1 MSPALKSMFQSL
13 DVRNYRLFASGQII
27 SLTGTWMQTV
37 AQDWLVLELS
47 DNSGTA
53 LGIVT
58 ALQFTPMLLLMLYAG
73 VLADRLDKRLVLIVT
88 QSVMGLL
95 ALGMGVLVVSG
106 AAQIWHVYVFAAAL
120 GIAQAF
126 DNPTR
131 QAFVSEMVGPD
142 RLTNAVALNSAT
154 FNSARLAGPAIGGLV
169 IAAFDVG
176 PAFLINS
183 VTYVAVICA
192 YLMMRPTELVK
203 SQRLERSKGQVM
215 EGLRYVRSRPDLML
229 VVALVFVVGTM
240 GMNFNLTL
248 PLLAKAE
255 FGVGAA
261 SFGLLSAAFAGG
273 ALIGALVG
281 TRRRGRPSATLLLTF
296 AALFGVL
303 EIATAFMPTF
313 ALAAL
318 LLIPTGA
325 FLIGH
330 NNVAN
335 ARVQLGAPAHLRG
348 RVMSLFMLVF
358 LGGTPVGAIVVGV
371 ISERYGP
378 RSGLIVGGVSALLAA
393 GLLALLRA
401 RRHGVRVRVHAM
413 PTPHLH
419 VARSVDGSDVR
430 YPNRHRHVTR
440 RPDRA
445 AG

>member
-1 MSPALKSMFQSL
+1 MSPALRTMFQSL
-13 DVRNYRLFASGQII
+13 DVRNYRLFATGQII
-27 SLTGTWMQTV
+27 SLTGTWMQTI
-37 AQDWLVLELS
+37 AQDWLVLELT

-53 LGIVT
+53 LGVVT

-73 VLADRLDKRLVLIVT
+73 VLADRLDKRKVLIVT
-88 QSVMGLL
+88 QSLMGLL

-106 AAQIWHVYVFAAAL
+106 AVQLWHVYVFAALL
-120 GIAQAF
+120 GMAQAF

-154 FNSARLAGPAIGGLV
+154 FNSARLVGPALGGLV

-176 PAFLINS
+176 PAFLINAA
-183 VTYVAVICA
+183 TYVAVIIA
-192 YLMMRPTELVK
+192 YFAMRGGELANTNRV
-203 SQRLERSKGQVM
+203 ERSPGQVL

-273 ALIGALVG
+273 ALAGALVG
-281 TRRRGRPSATLLLTF
+281 TRRRGRPSAPLLLTF
-296 AALFGVL
+296 AALFGAV
-303 EIATAFMPTF
+303 EIAVAFAPSF

-318 LLIPTGA
+318 LLVPTGA

-335 ARVQLGAPAHLRG
+335 ARMQLGAPAHLRG

-371 ISERYGP
+371 ISEHFGP

-401 RRHGVRVRVHAM
+401 RRHGMKLRLHTR

-419 VARSVDGSDVR
+419 VARPEADHDLRFPAGR
-430 YPNRHRHVTR
+430 Q
-440 RPDRA
+440 RA
-445 AG
+445 AR

>member
-1 MSPALKSMFQSL
+1 MFQSL
-13 DVRNYRLFASGQII
+13 AVRNYRLFATGQII
-27 SLTGTWMQTV
+27 SLTGTWMQTI

-47 DNSGTA
+47 GNSGTA

-73 VLADRLDKRLVLIVT
+73 VLADRLDKRKVLIVSQT
-88 QSVMGLL
+88 LMGLL
-95 ALGMGVLVVSG
+95 ALGMGILVVSG
-106 AAQIWHVYVFAAAL
+106 AVQLWHVYVFAGLL
-120 GIAQAF
+120 GMAQAF

-131 QAFVSEMVGPD
+131 QAFVSEMVGPE
-142 RLTNAVALNSAT
+142 RLPNAVALNSAT

-169 IAAFDVG
+169 IAWLDVG

-183 VTYVAVICA
+183 ITYVAVICA
-192 YLMMRPTELVK
+192 YLLMRPTELVTTH
-203 SQRLERSKGQVM
+203 RLERSRGQVM

-229 VVALVFVVGTM
+229 VIALVFVVGTM

-273 ALIGALVG
+273 ALVGALFG
-281 TRRRGRPSATLLLTF
+281 TRRRGRPSATLLLSF

-303 EIATAFMPTF
+303 EIAVAFMPNF

-318 LLIPTGA
+318 LLVPTGA
-325 FLIGH
+325 FLIAH

-335 ARVQLGAPAHLRG
+335 ARVQLGSPSHLRG

-358 LGGTPVGAIVVGV
+358 LGGTPLGAILIGI
-371 ISERYGP
+371 ISERFGP

-393 GLLALLRA
+393 GLLAVLRA
-401 RRHGVRVRVHAM
+401 RRHGTRIRVHAS
-413 PTPHLH
+413 PTPHVH
-419 VARSVDGSDVR
+419 VG
-430 YPNRHRHVTR
+430 
-440 RPDRA
+440 RPDGDNERRFPVGRPRA
-445 AG
+445 AR

>member
-1 MSPALKSMFQSL
+1 MSPALRSMFQSL
-13 DVRNYRLFASGQII
+13 AVRNYRLFATGQII
-27 SLTGTWMQTV
+27 SLTGTWMQTI

-47 DNSGTA
+47 GNSGTA

-73 VLADRLDKRLVLIVT
+73 VLADRLDKRKVLMVT
-88 QSVMGLL
+88 QTLMGLL
-95 ALGMGVLVVSG
+95 ALGMGILVVSG
-106 AAQIWHVYVFAAAL
+106 TVQLWHVYVFAGLL
-120 GIAQAF
+120 GMAQAF

-131 QAFVSEMVGPD
+131 QAFVSEMVGPE
-142 RLTNAVALNSAT
+142 RLPNAVALNSAT

-169 IAAFDVG
+169 IAWLDVG

-183 VTYVAVICA
+183 VTYVAVISA
-192 YLMMRPTELVK
+192 YLLMRPTELVK
-203 SQRLERSKGQVM
+203 TQRLERSRGQVM

-229 VVALVFVVGTM
+229 VIALVFVVGTM

-273 ALIGALVG
+273 ALVGALFG
-281 TRRRGRPSATLLLTF
+281 TRRRGRPSATLLLSF
-296 AALFGVL
+296 AALFGAL
-303 EIATAFMPTF
+303 EIAVAFMPNF

-318 LLIPTGA
+318 LLVPTGA

-335 ARVQLGAPAHLRG
+335 ARVQLGSPARLRG

-358 LGGTPVGAIVVGV
+358 LGGTPLGAILVGV
-371 ISERYGP
+371 ISERFGP

-393 GLLALLRA
+393 GLLAGLRA
-401 RRHGVRVRVHAM
+401 RRHGTRIRVHTS

-419 VARSVDGSDVR
+419 VG
-430 YPNRHRHVTR
+430 
-440 RPDRA
+440 RPDGDNERRFPVGRPRA
-445 AG
+445 AR

>member
-1 MSPALKSMFQSL
+1 MFQSL
-13 DVRNYRLFASGQII
+13 HVRNYRLFATGQMI
-27 SLTGTWMQTV
+27 SLTGTWMQTI

-47 DNSGTA
+47 GNSGTA

-73 VLADRLDKRLVLIVT
+73 VLADRLDKRKVLIVS

-95 ALGMGVLVVSG
+95 ALGMGILVVSG
-106 AAQIWHVYVFAAAL
+106 AVQLWHVYVFAGLL
-120 GIAQAF
+120 GMAQAF

-154 FNSARLAGPAIGGLV
+154 FNSARLVGPAIGGLV
-169 IAAFDVG
+169 IAAIDVG
-176 PAFLINS
+176 PAFLINA
-183 VTYVAVICA
+183 VTYVAVIGA
-192 YLMMRPTELVK
+192 YLAMRPGELVNTN
-203 SQRLERSKGQVM
+203 RLERSRGQVM

-229 VVALVFVVGTM
+229 VIALISIVGTM

-273 ALIGALVG
+273 ALAGALIG

-296 AALFGVL
+296 AALFGAL
-303 EIATAFMPTF
+303 EVTVAFMPSF

-318 LLIPTGA
+318 FLIPTGA

-358 LGGTPVGAIVVGV
+358 MGGTPVGALVVGV
-371 ISERYGP
+371 ISERFGP

-393 GLLALLRA
+393 GTLALLRA
-401 RRHGVRVRVHAM
+401 RRHGMKVRLHAK

-419 VARSVDGSDVR
+419 VARPEADHDLRFPAG
-430 YPNRHRHVTR
+430 
-440 RPDRA
+440 RPRA
-445 AG
+445 AR

>member
-1 MSPALKSMFQSL
+1 MFQSL
-13 DVRNYRLFASGQII
+13 HVRNYRLFATGQMI
-27 SLTGTWMQTV
+27 SLTGTWMQTI

-47 DNSGTA
+47 GNSGTA

-73 VLADRLDKRLVLIVT
+73 VLADRLDKRKVLIVS

-95 ALGMGVLVVSG
+95 ALGMGILVVSG
-106 AAQIWHVYVFAAAL
+106 AVQLWHVYVFAGLL
-120 GIAQAF
+120 GMAQAF

-154 FNSARLAGPAIGGLV
+154 FNSARLVGPAIGGLV
-169 IAAFDVG
+169 IAAIDVG
-176 PAFLINS
+176 PAFLINA
-183 VTYVAVICA
+183 VTYVAVIGA
-192 YLMMRPTELVK
+192 YLAMRPGELVNTN
-203 SQRLERSKGQVM
+203 RLERSRGQVM

-229 VVALVFVVGTM
+229 VIALIFIVGTM

-273 ALIGALVG
+273 ALAGALIG

-296 AALFGVL
+296 AALFGAL
-303 EIATAFMPTF
+303 EVTVAFMPSF

-318 LLIPTGA
+318 FLIPTGA

-358 LGGTPVGAIVVGV
+358 MGGTPVGALVVGV
-371 ISERYGP
+371 ISERFGP

-393 GLLALLRA
+393 GTLALLRA
-401 RRHGVRVRVHAM
+401 RRHGMKVRLHAK

-419 VARSVDGSDVR
+419 VARPEADHDLRFPAG
-430 YPNRHRHVTR
+430 
-440 RPDRA
+440 RPRA
-445 AG
+445 AR

>member
-1 MSPALKSMFQSL
+1 MFQSL
-13 DVRNYRLFASGQII
+13 DVRNYRLFATGQII
-27 SLTGTWMQTV
+27 SLTGTWMQTI

-47 DNSGTA
+47 GNSGTA

-58 ALQFTPMLLLMLYAG
+58 ALQFAPMLLLMLYAG
-73 VLADRLDKRLVLIVT
+73 VLADRLDKRKVLIVT
-88 QSVMGLL
+88 QTTMGLL
-95 ALGMGVLVVSG
+95 ALGMGLLVLSG
-106 AAQIWHVYVFAAAL
+106 AVQLWHVYVFAALL
-120 GIAQAF
+120 GMTQAF

-131 QAFVSEMVGPD
+131 QAFVSEMVGAD

-154 FNSARLAGPAIGGLV
+154 FNSARLAGPALGGLV
-169 IAAFDVG
+169 IAAFGVG
-176 PAFLINS
+176 PAFLLNAGS
-183 VTYVAVICA
+183 YVAVICA
-192 YLMMRPTELVK
+192 YLLMRVGELSRTSGV
-203 SQRLERSKGQVM
+203 ERSRGQVM

-261 SFGLLSAAFAGG
+261 AFGLLSAAFAGG
-273 ALIGALVG
+273 ALVGALIG
-281 TRRRGRPSATLLLTF
+281 TRRRGRPSAALLLTF
-296 AALFGVL
+296 AALFGAL
-303 EIATAFMPTF
+303 EITVAFMPSF

-335 ARVQLGAPAHLRG
+335 ARMQLGAPAHLRG

-358 LGGTPVGAIVVGV
+358 LGGTPVGALIVGV
-371 ISERYGP
+371 ISERFGP

-401 RRHGVRVRVHAM
+401 RRHGMRVRLHTR
-413 PTPHLH
+413 PSPHLH
-419 VARSVDGSDVR
+419 VARPEAERDLRFPAG
-430 YPNRHRHVTR
+430 
-440 RPDRA
+440 RPRA
-445 AG
+445 AR

>member
-1 MSPALKSMFQSL
+1 MFQSL
-13 DVRNYRLFASGQII
+13 RVRNYRLFATGQII
-27 SLTGTWMQTV
+27 SLTGTWMQTI
-37 AQDWLVLELS
+37 AQDWLVLEIS
-47 DNSGTA
+47 GNSGTA

-73 VLADRLDKRLVLIVT
+73 VLADRLDKRKVLMVT

-95 ALGMGVLVVSG
+95 ALGMGLLVLSG
-106 AAQIWHVYVFAAAL
+106 AVQLWHVYVFAALL
-120 GIAQAF
+120 GVAQAF

-131 QAFVSEMVGPD
+131 QAFVSEMVGHD

-154 FNSARLAGPAIGGLV
+154 FNSARLVGPAIGGLV
-169 IAAFDVG
+169 IAAFGVG
-176 PAFLINS
+176 PAFLINAT
-183 VTYVAVICA
+183 TYVAVICA
-192 YLMMRPTELVK
+192 YLSMRAGELVK
-203 SQRLERSKGQVM
+203 TNRLVRSRGQVV
-215 EGLRYVRSRPDLML
+215 EGLRYVRGRPDLLL

-273 ALIGALVG
+273 ALAGALIG

-303 EIATAFMPTF
+303 EIAVAFMPSF

-318 LLIPTGA
+318 FLIPTGA

-335 ARVQLGAPAHLRG
+335 ARMQLGAPAHLRG
-348 RVMSLFMLVF
+348 RVMSLYMLVF
-358 LGGTPVGAIVVGV
+358 LGGTPIGALLVGV
-371 ISERYGP
+371 ISERFGP
-378 RSGLIVGGVSALLAA
+378 RSGLMVGGVSALVAA
-393 GLLALLRA
+393 GLLAMLRA
-401 RRHGVRVRVHAM
+401 RRHGMQVQVHTR

-419 VARSVDGSDVR
+419 VARPEAERDLRFPAG
-430 YPNRHRHVTR
+430 
-440 RPDRA
+440 RPHA
-445 AG
+445 AR

>member
-1 MSPALKSMFQSL
+1 MFQSL
-13 DVRNYRLFASGQII
+13 HVRNYRLFATGQMI
-27 SLTGTWMQTV
+27 SLTGTWMQTI

-47 DNSGTA
+47 GNSGTA

-58 ALQFTPMLLLMLYAG
+58 VLQFTPMLLLMLYAG
-73 VLADRLDKRLVLIVT
+73 VLADRLDKRKVLIVS

-95 ALGMGVLVVSG
+95 ALGMGILVVSG
-106 AAQIWHVYVFAAAL
+106 AVQLWHVYVFAGLL
-120 GIAQAF
+120 GMAQAF

-154 FNSARLAGPAIGGLV
+154 FNSARLVGPAIGGLV
-169 IAAFDVG
+169 IAAIDVG
-176 PAFLINS
+176 PAFLINA
-183 VTYVAVICA
+183 VTYVAVIGA
-192 YLMMRPTELVK
+192 YLAMRPGELVNTN
-203 SQRLERSKGQVM
+203 RLERSRGQVM

-229 VVALVFVVGTM
+229 VIALIFIVGTM
-240 GMNFNLTL
+240 AMNFNLTL

-273 ALIGALVG
+273 ALAGALIG

-296 AALFGVL
+296 AALFGAL
-303 EIATAFMPTF
+303 EVTVAFMPSF

-318 LLIPTGA
+318 FLIPTGA

-358 LGGTPVGAIVVGV
+358 MGGTPVGALVVGV
-371 ISERYGP
+371 ISERFGP

-393 GLLALLRA
+393 GTLALLRA
-401 RRHGVRVRVHAM
+401 RRHGMKVRLHAK

-419 VARSVDGSDVR
+419 VARPEADHDLRFPAG
-430 YPNRHRHVTR
+430 
-440 RPDRA
+440 RPRA
-445 AG
+445 AR

>member
-1 MSPALKSMFQSL
+1 MFQSL
-13 DVRNYRLFASGQII
+13 DVRNYRLFATGQII
-27 SLTGTWMQTV
+27 SLTGTWMQTI
-37 AQDWLVLELS
+37 AQDWLVLELT

-53 LGIVT
+53 LGVVT

-73 VLADRLDKRLVLIVT
+73 VLADRLDKRKVLIVT
-88 QSVMGLL
+88 QSLMGLL
-95 ALGMGVLVVSG
+95 ALAMGILVVSG
-106 AAQIWHVYVFAAAL
+106 TVQLWHVYVFAALL
-120 GIAQAF
+120 GMAQAF

-131 QAFVSEMVGPD
+131 QAFVSEMVGPE

-154 FNSARLAGPAIGGLV
+154 FNSARLVGPAVGGLV
-169 IAAFDVG
+169 IAAFGVG

-183 VTYVAVICA
+183 ATYVAVISA
-192 YLMMRPTELVK
+192 YFAMRAGDLVNIN
-203 SQRLERSKGQVM
+203 RLERSPGQVL

-296 AALFGVL
+296 AALFGAV
-303 EIATAFMPTF
+303 EIAVAFAPSF

-318 LLIPTGA
+318 LLVPTGA

-335 ARVQLGAPAHLRG
+335 ARMQLGAPAHLRG

-371 ISERYGP
+371 ISEHFGP

-393 GLLALLRA
+393 GLLAALRA
-401 RRHGVRVRVHAM
+401 RRHGMKLRVHAR

-419 VARSVDGSDVR
+419 VARPEADHDLRFPAG
-430 YPNRHRHVTR
+430 
-440 RPDRA
+440 RPRA
-445 AG
+445 AR